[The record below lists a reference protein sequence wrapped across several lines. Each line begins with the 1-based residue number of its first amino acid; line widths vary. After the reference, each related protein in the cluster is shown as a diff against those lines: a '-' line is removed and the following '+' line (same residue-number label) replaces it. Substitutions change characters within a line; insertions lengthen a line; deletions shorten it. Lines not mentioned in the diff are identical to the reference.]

1 MPVFQ
6 RLNVGTNITNKPLKA
21 LRANLHSF
29 VFASDSELST
39 YLTISDFTEIQ
50 FGITRAGFKVYIVLL
65 PKLQMMY
72 TSKTSFKKLQMTS

>member
-6 RLNVGTNITNKPLKA
+6 RLNVGTNKTNKPQKA

-29 VFASDSELST
+29 VFAFDSEST

-50 FGITRAGFKVYIVLL
+50 FGITRARFKGYIVLL
-65 PKLQMMY
+65 TKLQMMY